1 MTKVK
6 SYHIVS
12 IRGLSGDVVLAMRRG
27 VQRSLRKKNFL
38 TLVAG
43 SLALVGPLLLVGVIS
58 SQGHLPCSLTVRYP
72 HSRGGV
78 IVTTAGRG
86 AGCWAV
92 LLMGR

>member
-1 MTKVK
+1 M
-6 SYHIVS
+6 
-12 IRGLSGDVVLAMRRG
+12 LAMRRG
-27 VQRSLRKKNFL
+27 RPTQSQKKFFL
-38 TLVAG
+38 TPIAG

-58 SQGHLPCSLTVRYP
+58 SRGHLPCSLTVRYP

-86 AGCWAV
+86 ASCWAV